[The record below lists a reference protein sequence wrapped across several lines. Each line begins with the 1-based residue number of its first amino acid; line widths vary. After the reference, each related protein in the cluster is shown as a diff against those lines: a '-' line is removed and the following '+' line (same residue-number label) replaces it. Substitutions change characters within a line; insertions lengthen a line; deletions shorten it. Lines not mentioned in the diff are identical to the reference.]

1 MRRFVW
7 NFDASIHHLKSSL
20 IIVALSCSWFGRLVL
35 ISVDDETCCACFI
48 DEKKN
53 CTRNSC
59 IPSFGHLLC
68 RIPNW
73 LGEIIDSCVCLTNYL
88 VERTKYQGKKS
99 AVALCQS
106 MCWPISISHTIACRS
121 DFTFTISALPIWNCW
136 LSKRWLG
143 SHTNQQ
149 QVDAYVM
156 LIQTYWPIT
165 NSFPSLD

>member
-1 MRRFVW
+1 MMNIPAIINIWMRRFVY

-88 VERTKYQGKKS
+88 VERTKYQGKKVQLHCVKVC
-99 AVALCQS
+99 AVQFLFLTRLLAEV
-106 MCWPISISHTIACRS
+106 ISHLQYRHCRS
-121 DFTFTISALPIWNCW
+121 EI
-136 LSKRWLG
+136 
-143 SHTNQQ
+143 
-149 QVDAYVM
+149 VDWA
-156 LIQTYWPIT
+156 
-165 NSFPSLD
+165 NDG